1 MSRMHFPWKRQIC
14 RSALAPHFRFG
25 IWFGLELEQTV
36 PSRSRISFPEGMAA
50 MATANG
56 KGTWAWARR
65 TADGPN
71 CGNGSAKRQD
81 IFALPIRFIKVMAVS
96 ARAVSV
102 SESGIQIGFYDIKGE
117 SGRCSE
123 IMLGNRLT

>member
-36 PSRSRISFPEGMAA
+36 PASRISFPEGMAA

-56 KGTWAWARR
+56 KGTWAWALAQDGRWPKLWKWER
-65 TADGPN
+65 ETAGHFRPPHPFHQS
-71 CGNGSAKRQD
+71 NGG
-81 IFALPIRFIKVMAVS
+81 VS
-96 ARAVSV
+96 
-102 SESGIQIGFYDIKGE
+102 
-117 SGRCSE
+117 
-123 IMLGNRLT
+123 